1 MNRNTDD
8 HFGGIPSKNI
18 RRSKFKRDCKYQTT
32 FNTGDIVPIYV
43 DEVLPG
49 DTAKI
54 KVSSLIR
61 MLTPINPTM
70 DNLWADIYFFFVP
83 RRLTWEHWQ
92 EFMGENTA
100 DEWTEKR
107 SWTIPQLTAPSGG
120 WTKGSLGE
128 KIYGV
133 QGVGNISVDAQYMR
147 SYVCIFNEWFRNQNV
162 TEMASMSTGDATT
175 AGSNGTSYVTD
186 LEKGGAMAKAVKY
199 ADYFTRALPSPQKGP
214 DIYIPVNG
222 NSKADIFVDSTEH
235 DPFSKVTGTNKV
247 MKWALANTGTNSQT
261 LTNVTYFEPEF
272 YNPTANQSI
281 SGGTVKTG
289 FEGKGVIDVGTNQR
303 QRSILNAAPSNL
315 YADLGTYIGPSIN
328 ELRQAFAVQRMYELD
343 ARGGTRYIEILKA
356 HFGVDSPDARL
367 QRPEYLG
374 GKRIPINMTQV
385 VQNSSTDNTS
395 PQGHT
400 AGMSLTIDSHD
411 CFTKSFVEHGI
422 LMGLC
427 VVRQEHT
434 YQQGLARIF
443 NRKNRVDFY
452 FPELANLSEQY
463 IKNKEIYAQGSTV
476 VNPNSGNPYDE
487 EAFGYQEAWAEYRYG
502 INKITGEL
510 NSNYATPLDSWH
522 YGDDYSSLPVLSDAW
537 IRETDV
543 NVARTLAIQGQDQF
557 KADFYFD
564 QTWTRPMPIYSIP
577 SLSGWN

>member
-32 FNTGDIVPIYV
+32 FNTGEIVPIYV

-54 KVSSLIR
+54 RVSSLIR

-175 AGSNGTSYVTD
+175 AGSNGTNYVTD

-214 DIYIPVNG
+214 DIYLPVSGMVPVITDRVHNVMTPYKGMIFEYMSTSSDGHPSVSSGTVQDLSLKLDTNISSGITQTPQSHTQIHNTAWSTDGSSSAQKEAAPVNL
-222 NSKADIFVDSTEH
+222 
-235 DPFSKVTGTNKV
+235 
-247 MKWALANTGTNSQT
+247 WANLNA
-261 LTNVTYFEPEF
+261 
-272 YNPTANQSI
+272 
-281 SGGTVKTG
+281 GGT
-289 FEGKGVIDVGTNQR
+289 I
-303 QRSILNAAPSNL
+303 A
-315 YADLGTYIGPSIN
+315 SIN
-328 ELRQAFAVQRMYELD
+328 ELRQAFAIQRMYELD

-385 VQNSSTDNTS
+385 VQSSSTDSTS
-395 PQGHT
+395 PQGNT

-463 IKNKEIYAQGSTV
+463 IKNKEIYAQGSSAI
-476 VNPNSGNPYDE
+476 NPQTGNKYDE

-502 INKITGEL
+502 INRITGEL

-522 YGDDYSSLPVLSDAW
+522 YGDDYNQLPVLSDAW